1 MGRCPRRIGL
11 FVVLSTTSPCPP
23 GPATGRCPLC
33 TRGTIFSLLYEPQLI
48 RPTAI
53 PELSNVLPNRELRIG
68 GVLLP
73 IFGVEREELVQSV
86 VSVTLWKADEVQEI
100 QLLGCHRAQG
110 VQWEVD
116 GVKLAIWVQLQ
127 HVVVWDGVARGEGE
141 RSISLRSDYRSKW
154 ELSVSWGAV
163 F

>member
-1 MGRCPRRIGL
+1 MRI
-11 FVVLSTTSPCPP
+11 
-23 GPATGRCPLC
+23 R
-33 TRGTIFSLLYEPQLI
+33 
-48 RPTAI
+48 
-53 PELSNVLPNRELRIG
+53 

-73 IFGVEREELVQSV
+73 IFGVEREELVESV

-116 GVKLAIWVQLQ
+116 GVKVAIWVQLQ

-154 ELSVSWGAV
+154 ELSVSWGAI